1 MKKLVV
7 ILIMLFL
14 SSCQNDNKKV
24 DNQHFE
30 LSKGLNTPVYMNR
43 DTTKIILSDY
53 ILYPKKIDSFAR
65 SQHYKLLWKKGEDTL
80 QILANQSFK
89 PVENLRIY
97 SQNLFVDVP
106 LYSSTK
112 KEVIF
117 RYSGTKAKKVQFK
130 SQITGWQNI
139 DMQQDSLGW
148 YYKVNLDPGN
158 YQYLFVVD
166 GKEILDP
173 ENPQKVSN
181 GMGGFNSLYQI
192 SMNLD
197 KTPFLQTDTY
207 QNNAFD
213 VVSSKDFD
221 GVLVYAQNKLLN
233 DKNVQIKGRKIH
245 IKIPQDLKGETNIRL
260 YAYNKFG
267 RSNDVLIPII
277 NGNVV
282 ANTNDL
288 PRNDFHKQI
297 MYFLMV
303 DRFKNGDLTN
313 DKPIKSDS
321 VLPKVNFKGGDIQ
334 GVVQAIDQGYFK
346 DLGINTLWLS
356 PILKNP
362 DKAYGHWQ
370 KPPTKFSGYHGYWP
384 VSNIKIDMRF
394 GNAQSLKELIQKA
407 HQQNTNIILDYVAN
421 HVHKDHPLYKQYPD
435 WFTSLY
441 LPDGTMNTEKWD
453 SHRLTTWFDTF
464 LPTIDFSK
472 HEVVE
477 KMTDSAMF
485 WVKNFDIDGFRHD
498 ATKHIQLDYWRT
510 LTHKIK
516 TQINRP
522 VYQIGE
528 TYGSPQLIRSYINSG
543 MLNGQFN
550 FNLYDA
556 AVAVFAKKDEPLS
569 RLSDALQEALY
580 FYGQYNLMGNI
591 SGNQDRVRFISY
603 ASGDVKFD
611 EDGKQAGWDRKI
623 KVSDTTAYHKLE
635 ELQAFNLMIPGVP
648 CIYYGDEYGMP
659 GANDPDNRRM
669 MQFEGLNR
677 HEKNLKQQVKKLIAL
692 RKNSMALLYGSTKV
706 EEKENILI
714 IKRRYF
720 QDSIT
725 AVFNKYDKD
734 IKYNGQTIKAF
745 DYKIITG
752 PSRLSKPARSR
763 STK

>member
-1 MKKLVV
+1 MKNIIKLLI
-7 ILIMLFL
+7 ILLLF
-14 SSCQNDNKKV
+14 SCQNKNKKV
-24 DNQHFE
+24 DNQRIE

-43 DTTKIILSDY
+43 DTTSIVLSDY
-53 ILYPKKIDSFAR
+53 ILFPEKIDSFAHAK
-65 SQHYKLLWKKGEDTL
+65 HYHLLWGKGNDTL
-80 QILANQSFK
+80 QILPNEDFK

-97 SQNLFVDVP
+97 AQKHFVDVP
-106 LYSSTK
+106 LYRNSK

-117 RYSGTKAKKVQFK
+117 RYAHKGAKKIQFK
-130 SQITGWQNI
+130 SQITGWQSV

-148 YYKVNLDPGN
+148 YYKADLDPGN

-173 ENPQKVSN
+173 ENPKKVSN

-192 SMNLD
+192 ALNLD

-213 VVSSKDFD
+213 VVASKDFD
-221 GVLVYAQNKLLN
+221 SVLVYAQNKLLN
-233 DKNVQIKGRKIH
+233 EKNVQIKERKIH
-245 IKIPQDLKGETNIRL
+245 IKIPQNLTGETYIRL
-260 YAYNKFG
+260 YAYNQFG
-267 RSNDVLIPII
+267 RSNDVLVPVID
-277 NGNVV
+277 GKVV
-282 ANTNDL
+282 NNANQL
-288 PRNDFHKQI
+288 PRTDFHKQI

-303 DRFKNGDLTN
+303 DRFKNGTSSN

-334 GVVQAIDQGYFK
+334 GVVQVIDQGYFK
-346 DLGINTLWLS
+346 DLGVNTLWLS

-384 VSNIKIDMRF
+384 VSNIKIDERF
-394 GNAQSLKELIQKA
+394 GNAKALKELTQKA
-407 HQQNTNIILDYVAN
+407 HRQNTNIILDYVAN
-421 HVHKDHPLYKQYPD
+421 HVHKDHPLYKQHPD

-472 HEVVE
+472 HKVVE

-485 WVKNFDIDGFRHD
+485 WLKNFDIDGFRHD

-510 LTHKIK
+510 LTRKIK

-556 AVAVFAKKDEPLS
+556 AVAVFAKKDEPIS
-569 RLSDALQEALY
+569 RLSDALQEALF
-580 FYGQYNLMGNI
+580 FYGQHNLMGNI

-623 KVSDTTAYHKLE
+623 MVSDTTAYHKLE
-635 ELQAFNLMIPGVP
+635 ELQAFNMMIPGVP

-669 MQFEGLNR
+669 MQFDGLNK

-692 RKNSMALLYGSTKV
+692 RKNSMALLYGSTQV
-706 EEKENILI
+706 EEKDNVLI

-725 AVFNKYDKD
+725 AVFNKSDKE
-734 IKYNGQTIKAF
+734 IKYDGKTIKAF
-745 DYKIITG
+745 DYKIIER
-752 PSRLSKPARSR
+752 PVRFLKPDRSE
-763 STK
+763 